1 MDDFFDI
8 TRYGS
13 TTYKAGKAGKKFG
26 VVDPGRNLMAFS
38 EPLKNDMNRYGAVV
52 EYVDTISFSPI
63 DHNDSYEATCAEGER
78 KCDFFLHTESRR
90 TLIFV
95 ELKDR
100 YTSNF
105 LDSVELKSLLDA
117 NPSISREGV
126 AADVWIDDVIEQL
139 TDTIQKFR
147 KLNASDLDQY
157 PTIHLAYGANKKVE
171 YGVDFPVVN
180 KKDDFYIKTRFQL
193 ILSNLIKVPQ
203 ESPPVA
209 PIELSIEELRSM
221 TM

>member
-1 MDDFFDI
+1 MADFFDI
-8 TRYGS
+8 TRTGS
-13 TTYKAGKAGKKFG
+13 TTYKADKKFG

-38 EPLKNDMNRYGAVV
+38 EPFRNVKHRYGAVV
-52 EYVDTISFSPI
+52 EHVDTISFSPI

-100 YTSNF
+100 YTSKC
-105 LDSVELKSLLDA
+105 LDSEELKLLLDA
-117 NPSISREGV
+117 NPKISKEDV
-126 AADVWIDDVIEQL
+126 AADTWIDDVIEQL

-147 KLNASDLDQY
+147 QLNPSDLNQY

-180 KKDDFYIKTRFQL
+180 KKDDFYIKTQFQL
-193 ILSNLIKVPQ
+193 IINNLINVPL
-203 ESPPVA
+203 EPPAAA
-209 PIELSIEELRSM
+209 PIVLSMEDLRSM